1 MISSPAIT
9 AIVIVIFAALGFSG
23 GFVVSNWRAA
33 SEIQRLS
40 SSNAALSAAND
51 KCAVDIRSV
60 RDAVNAVRETAIQR
74 EKDAAIAMRGAAKV
88 AAKHTRRARKT
99 SFLPPVAPEYQCE
112 VVAQEQIEYVKNRHQ
127 ND

>member
-23 GFVVSNWRAA
+23 GFAVSNWRSA
-33 SEIQRLS
+33 SEIQRLNS
-40 SSNAALSAAND
+40 DNAVLAAANG
-51 KCAVDIRSV
+51 KCALDIQSV
-60 RDAVNAVRETAIQR
+60 REAMDAVREASVRR

-88 AAKHTRRARKT
+88 AAKHTNRAKKT
-99 SFLPPVAPEYQCE
+99 RVLPPVAPEHQCE
-112 VVAQEQIEYVKNRHQ
+112 VVAWEQIEYVEGRRR